1 MRRYEIKF
9 DVSEY
14 DLTNLISEL
23 QMIYLYPQRKII
35 STYYDT
41 VHLKYFNDSEEGLL
55 PRKKVR
61 VRNYENDK
69 NFNLEIKETEIDFRR
84 KLVLNNIDNKK
95 VNDLL
100 IKNHKYDEIV
110 LPKLK
115 VMYNRK
121 YFQCRY
127 GRITYDFNIKYRD
140 LILGNF
146 NQIFSQKKIL
156 ELKNTNLK
164 LKDEFI
170 KNFSLKNIRFSK
182 YCDGISS
189 FKDLKKN
196 RN

>member
-14 DLTNLISEL
+14 DLTSLISEL

-41 VHLKYFNDSEEGLL
+41 AHLKYFNDSEEGLL

-100 IKNHKYDEIV
+100 IKNHKYDETV